1 MSRQIKKVSESFSV
15 NLCIGKL
22 LRTTDKLFI
31 IVEGQYDQSR

>member
-15 NLCIGKL
+15 TCIGKL